1 MEKEVS
7 SSLHAKRD
15 IVSSLMSFHL
25 PHRSPSPC
33 YPKSLWSLN
42 SSLGLCGCLIP
53 AEPVMAGKK
62 CSPWALRETKV
73 PTWPLS
79 MNPLF
84 LVILSSVQVEHS
96 NISAPHSMVPE
107 TYQSCWFWTHP
118 QLWGTPWVFLLQPSQ
133 VDSEWSSWRGRL
145 PSLHLLI
152 CLFHPG
158 VWLPPCCCLNPG
170 EWRNLWVILQ
180 DTGKIMGG

>member
-1 MEKEVS
+1 MEREVS
-7 SSLHAKRD
+7 SSLHAKQGL
-15 IVSSLMSFHL
+15 VSSVMSFHL
-25 PHRSPSPC
+25 PHRSPPPC
-33 YPKSLWSLN
+33 YPRSLWSLQ

-79 MNPLF
+79 TTPHF

-133 VDSEWSSWRGRL
+133 VDSEWSSWKG
-145 PSLHLLI
+145 SLLSPHLHI

-158 VWLPPCCCLNPG
+158 VWLPPCCCSNPG
-170 EWRNLWVILQ
+170 EWRNPWVILQ
-180 DTGKIMGG
+180 DTDKIMGG